1 MLAGLLG
8 ILLLPARL
16 SAPVHEII
24 DAEESFLHLLHLLDG
39 FPGWSLDAERHQRD
53 RRDVP
58 SVMPSARE
66 GEALLRLTASVRQHK
81 KACAKLRV

>member
-1 MLAGLLG
+1 MHILPRMSSWLLLAAFLG

-39 FPGWSLDAERHQRD
+39 FPGWSLDAERHQKD

-66 GEALLRLTASVRQHK
+66 EHSWG
-81 KACAKLRV
+81 